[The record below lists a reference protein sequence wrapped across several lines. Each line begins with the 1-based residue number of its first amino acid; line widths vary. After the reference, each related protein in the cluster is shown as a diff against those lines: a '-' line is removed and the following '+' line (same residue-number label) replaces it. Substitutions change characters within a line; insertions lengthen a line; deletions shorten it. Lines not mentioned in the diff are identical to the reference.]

1 MKPLIYYIIPK
12 VIVRIQIKHFANIRE
27 KEYMTNTHLF
37 SVAVFQLSPQ
47 NRSIQRNLD
56 FIEDRLSSLKDALV
70 VLPELFLG
78 SSSLIESVPSQE
90 LASTLGKL
98 VTLSKSNALT
108 LVGSI
113 PVLEN
118 NNSYNRAIAI
128 TNGELHSI
136 YDKVNL
142 FNEEKDAFCQGQL
155 IPSYLTFLNFKVS
168 CQICLDIIDPLMAN
182 YLAHK
187 GVEIICVPASVSI
200 DLLPKVV
207 QARSLENQIITLFAN
222 RCGTDSD
229 GIKYRGESSIFLPN
243 GQSYSLGDQKE
254 ELSILPINT
263 SIVELMRK
271 TRKVLGI
278 DAGREI
284 NWKTN

>member
-1 MKPLIYYIIPK
+1 
-12 VIVRIQIKHFANIRE
+12 
-27 KEYMTNTHLF
+27 MTDTHLF

-47 NRSIQRNLD
+47 DRSIQGNLD
-56 FIEDRLSSLKDALV
+56 FIGNRLSSLKDALV

-78 SSSLIESVPSQE
+78 SSSSFESVRSQE
-90 LASTLGKL
+90 LVSTLGKL
-98 VTLSKSNALT
+98 VTLSENNALT

-113 PVLEN
+113 PVFEN

-128 TNGELHSI
+128 ANGELHSI
-136 YDKVNL
+136 YDKVKL
-142 FNEEKDAFCQGQL
+142 FNEEKDAFRQGQL
-155 IPSYLTFLNFKVS
+155 MPSYLTFFDFKVS
-168 CQICLDIIDPLMAN
+168 CQICLDIIDPLVTN
-182 YLAHK
+182 YLVNK

-222 RCGTDSD
+222 RCGIDSD

-243 GQSYSLGDQKE
+243 GQSYSLGNREE
-254 ELSILPINT
+254 ELCILSIDT
-263 SIVELMRK
+263 SIVELMKK

-278 DAGREI
+278 DIGREI
-284 NWKTN
+284 YWNTN